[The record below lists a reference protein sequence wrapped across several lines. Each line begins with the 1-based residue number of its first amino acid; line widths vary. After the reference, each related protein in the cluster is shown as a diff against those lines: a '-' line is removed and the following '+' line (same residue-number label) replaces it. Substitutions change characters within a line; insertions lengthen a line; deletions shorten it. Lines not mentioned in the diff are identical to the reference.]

1 MIPARFAPV
10 VFGFI
15 LSGLMSCI
23 VSAIATLRAVGLPPD
38 FVVLWMSSWVFAW
51 AVAFPTVL
59 VIAPITRKLVARL
72 TAVAPG
78 LERGRLIPT
87 PPPSMRASQRF
98 GAASSQVRRSRASAQ
113 SRIDPARRDQN
124 EGRDWRNADG
134 ARRSRDRSHAA
145 SRAPRW
151 SP

>member
-38 FVVLWMSSWVFAW
+38 FVALWMSSWVFAW

-72 TAVAPG
+72 TAA
-78 LERGRLIPT
+78 
-87 PPPSMRASQRF
+87 PPP
-98 GAASSQVRRSRASAQ
+98 G
-113 SRIDPARRDQN
+113 
-124 EGRDWRNADG
+124 
-134 ARRSRDRSHAA
+134 
-145 SRAPRW
+145 
-151 SP
+151 